1 MTKEI
6 VKVQVP
12 LEVIGGIA
20 DPRDCLI
27 YDRARKHMTRQLLN
41 KSVITALRGNQK
53 GYFEASWD
61 VSTGWV
67 IGERV
72 EDQAW

>member
-1 MTKEI
+1 MAKEI

-12 LEVIGGIA
+12 LEVIGDNA

-27 YDRARKHMTRQLLN
+27 YDRGRKHMSQQHLD
-41 KSVITALRGNQK
+41 KSVLTALGGDKK
-53 GYFEASWD
+53 GFFEASWD